1 MRSLPLASPDHQAHV
16 SFMRTA
22 PYLRAALLLASGGG
36 FALACIL
43 TLSPISGVPLG
54 TWWEAVVQ
62 THGHLQLFGWAG
74 MFVIG
79 VALTFLPRL
88 RGTPLARPALLPWIL
103 SFLVSSLLLRFISQ
117 PLLVLT
123 GWLLWDILLILSGV
137 LEILALAG
145 VFFLIVQ
152 TISRKPATKSSM
164 EGLRSIAPLLLG
176 AFSALL
182 LAGIL
187 NLFNC
192 ITALANGGLV
202 PVGGDEANITLGLFG
217 FLLPVALAMSS
228 RMLPLYAHI
237 QPFPTR
243 LLWILALTYF
253 AGVICWMLGILLP
266 GMTFIMIRALGFLL
280 IGLVMLSF
288 TGYFLY
294 LIRSRIQSASVGKDA
309 SRLEMQQMERS
320 RQRRQ
325 EERSKYGPYI
335 ALIGSAYLW
344 ASFGALLLLID
355 AIASFLSGSSALP
368 VSVDAVRHSF
378 AVGFITLLIC
388 GISVRLVPG
397 LSSKAI
403 RSPMLVSATLLLGNL
418 ATLLRVGSL
427 LLTPVLPGSEIF
439 FALSGPVGLILILC
453 LTVNLWSA
461 L

>member
-1 MRSLPLASPDHQAHV
+1 MRSLPLASPDHSVHV
-16 SFMRTA
+16 SFTRTA
-22 PYLRAALLLASGGG
+22 PYLQAALLLASGGG

-43 TLSPISGVPLG
+43 TLAPLFDIPLG
-54 TWWEAVVQ
+54 NWWEAVVQ

-103 SFLVSSLLLRFISQ
+103 GFLVSSLLLRFISQ

-137 LEILALAG
+137 LEILGLVA

-152 TISRKPATKSSM
+152 TISRKPATKSPV
-164 EGLRSIAPLLLG
+164 EGLRSIAPFLLG

-182 LAGIL
+182 LAGVL

-192 ITALANGGLV
+192 ITALSNGGLV
-202 PVGGDEANITLGLFG
+202 PASRDETNITLGLFG

-237 QPFPTR
+237 RPFPTR

-253 AGVICWMLGILLP
+253 AGVICWLLGILLP
-266 GMTFIMIRALGFLL
+266 GTVFEVVRGLGFLL
-280 IGLVMLSF
+280 IGLVMLIF
-288 TGYFLY
+288 TGYFIY
-294 LIRSRIQSASVGKDA
+294 LIRSRIQSAPVARNA
-309 SRLEMQQMERS
+309 SRLEMQQIKRS

-325 EERSKYGPYI
+325 EESSRYGPYV

-344 ASFGALLLLID
+344 GSLGALFLVID
-355 AIASFLSGSSALP
+355 GIASLRFGTLP
-368 VSVDAVRHSF
+368 VSVDAIRHSF

-397 LSSKAI
+397 LSSKVI

-418 ATLLRVGSL
+418 AALLRVGSL
-427 LLTPVLPGSEIF
+427 LLLLVFPGSEVF

-453 LTVNLWSA
+453 LTVNLWPA

>member
-1 MRSLPLASPDHQAHV
+1 MEAMRSLPLANSDHQAHV
-16 SFMRTA
+16 SFIRTA

-43 TLSPISGVPLG
+43 TLAPLSGMPLG
-54 TWWEAVVQ
+54 LWWEAVVQ

-88 RGTPLARPALLPWIL
+88 SGTPLAHPPLLPWIL
-103 SFLVSSLLLRFISQ
+103 GWLVASLLLRFMSQ
-117 PLLVLT
+117 PLFVLT
-123 GWLLWDILLILSGV
+123 GWLLWNILLIISGV
-137 LEILALAG
+137 LEILGLVT

-152 TISRKPATKSSM
+152 TISRKPVTKSTV
-164 EGLRSIAPLLLG
+164 EGLRSVAPFLLG

-182 LAGIL
+182 LAGVL

-192 ITALANGGLV
+192 MAALTNGGLV
-202 PVGGDEANITLGLFG
+202 PVSGDEANITLGLFG

-253 AGVICWMLGILLP
+253 AGVVCWLLGILLP
-266 GMTFIMIRALGFLL
+266 GTTFVLVRGLGFLL
-280 IGLVMLSF
+280 IGLVMLIF

-294 LIRSRIQSASVGKDA
+294 LLRSKIQSAPVARNA
-309 SRLEMQQMERS
+309 SRLEMQQAERS
-320 RQRRQ
+320 RQSRQ
-325 EERSKYGPYI
+325 EERSRYGPYV

-344 ASFGALLLLID
+344 ASLGALLLVID
-355 AIASFLSGSSALP
+355 GIASFLPGIGTQP
-368 VSVDAVRHSF
+368 VSVDAIRHSF

-388 GISVRLVPG
+388 GISVR
-397 LSSKAI
+397 
-403 RSPMLVSATLLLGNL
+403 
-418 ATLLRVGSL
+418 
-427 LLTPVLPGSEIF
+427 
-439 FALSGPVGLILILC
+439 
-453 LTVNLWSA
+453 
-461 L
+461 